1 MGRKDFERLP
11 QQEGQFLALCL
22 ASVVLCGVLAVF
34 FAVSTTEP
42 AVSGSVTAPL
52 YQAAVV
58 DLNTADVQ
66 ALCTLPG
73 VGEKRARAIVDYRV
87 RAGGFGRMSDL
98 LAIPGI
104 TPAVLEQW
112 GEQAVLSGADE

>member
-11 QQEGQFLALCL
+11 QQERQFLALCL

-34 FAVSTTEP
+34 FAVSTTES

-87 RAGGFGRMSDL
+87 RAGGFARMSDL